1 MEGIMIRLFEIFREV
16 VISGSISS
24 AAKSLRISQPAISVA
39 IRDLEAHYHCQLFA
53 RIGKRLVISEQG
65 IWLYG
70 QIIEILDNLQ
80 HIEEQL
86 QNKEIKKRIRLGA
99 SLSVGSTVL
108 AQYVKEFGQE
118 YPFWDIRIL
127 VEHNETVEQ
136 RLIRNECDLA
146 LIEGICDDDRIESLP
161 FFHESLVCIASL
173 DFPYS
178 EITIDQLSTFDF
190 LAREKGS
197 GTRMYVD
204 TIMSANGISLKV
216 KWQSQSIEALLL
228 AVEAGLG
235 ISILPQS
242 VVERSIDSF
251 KCKTVSIKGMS
262 LKRVVS
268 LAFRRERK
276 EDDLID
282 QWQKFLIK
290 K

>member
-1 MEGIMIRLFEIFREV
+1 ML
-16 VISGSISS
+16 
-24 AAKSLRISQPAISVA
+24 
-39 IRDLEAHYHCQLFA
+39 
-53 RIGKRLVISEQG
+53 
-65 IWLYG
+65 
-70 QIIEILDNLQ
+70 
-80 HIEEQL
+80 
-86 QNKEIKKRIRLGA
+86 
-99 SLSVGSTVL
+99 
-108 AQYVKEFGQE
+108 
-118 YPFWDIRIL
+118 
-127 VEHNETVEQ
+127 
-136 RLIRNECDLA
+136 
-146 LIEGICDDDRIESLP
+146 
-161 FFHESLVCIASL
+161 
-173 DFPYS
+173 
-178 EITIDQLSTFDF
+178 
-190 LAREKGS
+190 
-197 GTRMYVD
+197 
-204 TIMSANGISLKV
+204 